1 MQVPGLPVD
10 FHTNVYTLHDNVLKW
25 ASGSGTMRQP
35 LTIGE
40 AYDKKQKLELVYQ
53 NIKELAS
60 NNLKDPRFK
69 RFMKYEAEV
78 IIEDGKRVVK
88 DMHSGKYTTLCLNGF
103 VSV

>member
-1 MQVPGLPVD
+1 MQVPNVPVD
-10 FHTNVYTLHDNVLKW
+10 FHTNVYKLHDKVLKS

-60 NNLKDPRFK
+60 NNLQDPRFK
-69 RFMKYEAEV
+69 NFMKYEAEV

-88 DMHSGKYTTLCLNGF
+88 DMHSGKYTNLCLNDF
-103 VSV
+103 FCV